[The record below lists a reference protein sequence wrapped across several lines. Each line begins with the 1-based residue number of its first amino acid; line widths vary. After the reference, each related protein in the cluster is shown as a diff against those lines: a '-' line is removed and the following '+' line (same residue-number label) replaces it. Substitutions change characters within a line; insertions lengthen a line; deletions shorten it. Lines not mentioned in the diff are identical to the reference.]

1 LGNNVTLEGDLNMKH
16 PRIII
21 CVFLLLL
28 IPLSRYGAEDGNS
41 TNQSHA
47 PVLSKIHVR
56 PNPVNPG
63 AIIVFEITFV
73 DEPGDLNGGTAVIT
87 DSRGNSYHGLVS
99 DAKGTSG
106 TLVTFILLDSLVTPG
121 ELLFDVSIVDLAGNL
136 SNLVFAMITVL

>member
-1 LGNNVTLEGDLNMKH
+1 MKNTQT
-16 PRIII
+16 IV

-28 IPLSRYGAEDGNS
+28 IPVSGYGAEDGNS

-47 PVLSKIHVR
+47 PILSKIHVR

-73 DEPGDLNGGTAVIT
+73 DESGDLNGGTAMIT
-87 DSRGNSYHGLVS
+87 DSRGNSYHGVVS

-106 TLVTFILLDSLVTPG
+106 TLITFILLDSLVTSG
-121 ELLFDVSIVDLAGNL
+121 ELLFDVSIVDRAGNL
-136 SNLVFAMITVL
+136 SNPVFVMITVL

>member
-1 LGNNVTLEGDLNMKH
+1 MKNTQL
-16 PRIII
+16 IV

-28 IPLSRYGAEDGNS
+28 IPLSGYGVEDGNS
-41 TNQSHA
+41 KNKNNA
-47 PVLSKIHVR
+47 PILSNITAR

-73 DEPGDLNGGTAVIT
+73 DESGDLNGGTAVIT
-87 DSRGNSYHGLVS
+87 DSKGNLYHGIVS

-106 TLVTFILLDSLVTPG
+106 TLITFILLDSLVKPG

-136 SNLVFAMITVL
+136 SNPVFAMITVL